1 MMDKSTES
9 KIRETRAAD
18 LSVSVNLDVK
28 KENLGSKLKKKN
40 RLKMK
45 KMLRHQR
52 FKEEKERIKRRR
64 MAKAALKLSV
74 AIYKDVMPMVGAL
87 AISSGEMMR
96 EKVIPAMKQFGEE
109 TSVRAGRVASE
120 TMKTLR
126 EYAPLVRDT
135 LESSMGHIMVG
146 MSNAG
151 AGVSAAAREF
161 QSRYSSALAKIKKRH
176 KEENKKDLHSNKRP
190 ELGPEF
196 AVKITP
202 R

>member
-18 LSVSVNLDVK
+18 LTVSVNLDVK
-28 KENLGSKLKKKN
+28 KENPGSKLKKKN

-109 TSVRAGRVASE
+109 TSVIAGRVASE

-151 AGVSAAAREF
+151 AGVSAAAKEF

-176 KEENKKDLHSNKRP
+176 KEENKKDHRSNKRP

>member
-18 LSVSVNLDVK
+18 LTVSVNLDVK
-28 KENLGSKLKKKN
+28 KENPGSKLKKKN

-151 AGVSAAAREF
+151 AGVSAAAKEF
-161 QSRYSSALAKIKKRH
+161 QSRYSSALAKIKHRL
-176 KEENKKDLHSNKRP
+176 KEENKKDFHRNSRP
-190 ELGPEF
+190 DLGPEV
-196 AVKITP
+196 AVRITP

>member
-28 KENLGSKLKKKN
+28 KENQGSKLKKKN

-52 FKEEKERIKRRR
+52 FKEEKERMKRRR
-64 MAKAALKLSV
+64 MAKAAFKLGV
-74 AIYKDVMPMVGAL
+74 AMYKDVMPMVGAL

-109 TSVRAGRVASE
+109 TSARAGRVASE

-135 LESSMGHIMVG
+135 LESSMGHIMAG

-151 AGVSAAAREF
+151 AGVSAAAKEF

-176 KEENKKDLHSNKRP
+176 QEENKKDLHSNKRP
-190 ELGPEF
+190 ELDPEF
-196 AVKITP
+196 ALKITP

>member
-9 KIRETRAAD
+9 KSRVTRAAD
-18 LSVSVNLDVK
+18 FSVSVNLDVK
-28 KENLGSKLKKKN
+28 KENPGSKLKKKN

-52 FKEEKERIKRRR
+52 FKEEKERMKRRR
-64 MAKAALKLSV
+64 MAKAALKLGV
-74 AIYKDVMPMVGAL
+74 AMYKDVMPMVGAL

-151 AGVSAAAREF
+151 AGVSAAAKEF
-161 QSRYSSALAKIKKRH
+161 QSRYSSALAKIKHRH
-176 KEENKKDLHSNKRP
+176 KEENKKDFHRHISP
-190 ELGPEF
+190 DLGPEV
-196 AVKITP
+196 AVRITP

>member
-1 MMDKSTES
+1 MADNSAES

-28 KENLGSKLKKKN
+28 KENPGSKLKKEN

-151 AGVSAAAREF
+151 AGVSAAAKEF

-176 KEENKKDLHSNKRP
+176 KEENKKDLHSNKGP

>member
-28 KENLGSKLKKKN
+28 KENPGSKLKKKN

-74 AIYKDVMPMVGAL
+74 ALYKDVMPMVGAL

-151 AGVSAAAREF
+151 AGVSAAAKEF

-176 KEENKKDLHSNKRP
+176 KEENQKDLHRNIRP
-190 ELGPEF
+190 ELDPEF

>member
-18 LSVSVNLDVK
+18 LSVSLNLDVK
-28 KENLGSKLKKKN
+28 KENPGSKQKKKN

-52 FKEEKERIKRRR
+52 FKEEKERMKRRR
-64 MAKAALKLSV
+64 MAKAALKLGV
-74 AIYKDVMPMVGAL
+74 AMYKDVMPMVGAL

-151 AGVSAAAREF
+151 AGVSAAAKEF
-161 QSRYSSALAKIKKRH
+161 QSRYSSALARIKKRH
-176 KEENKKDLHSNKRP
+176 KEENQKDLHKNKRP
-190 ELGPEF
+190 ELSPEF

>member
-9 KIRETRAAD
+9 KVRETRAAD
-18 LSVSVNLDVK
+18 LTVSVNLDVK
-28 KENLGSKLKKKN
+28 KENPGSKLKKKN

-109 TSVRAGRVASE
+109 TSARAGRVASE

-146 MSNAG
+146 LSNAG
-151 AGVSAAAREF
+151 AGVSAAAKEF

-176 KEENKKDLHSNKRP
+176 KEENKKDLHRNTRP
-190 ELGPEF
+190 ELSPEF

>member
-9 KIRETRAAD
+9 KVRETRAAD
-18 LSVSVNLDVK
+18 FSVSVNLDVK
-28 KENLGSKLKKKN
+28 KENQGSKLKKKN

-52 FKEEKERIKRRR
+52 YKEEKERMKRRR
-64 MAKAALKLSV
+64 MAKAALKLGV
-74 AIYKDVMPMVGAL
+74 AMYKDVMPMVGAL

-151 AGVSAAAREF
+151 AGVSAAAKEF

-176 KEENKKDLHSNKRP
+176 KEVRKIFTATK
-190 ELGPEF
+190 GPNL
-196 AVKITP
+196 VLSL

>member
-1 MMDKSTES
+1 MMDKSTKS

-18 LSVSVNLDVK
+18 LSVSVNLDVR
-28 KENLGSKLKKKN
+28 KENPGSKLKKKN

-52 FKEEKERIKRRR
+52 IKEEKERIKRRR

-151 AGVSAAAREF
+151 AGVSAAAKEF

-190 ELGPEF
+190 ELGPKFE
-196 AVKITP
+196 VKITP

>member
-1 MMDKSTES
+1 MVDKSADS
-9 KIRETRAAD
+9 KVRETRAAD
-18 LSVSVNLDVK
+18 FSVSVNLDVK
-28 KENLGSKLKKKN
+28 KENQGSKLKKKN

-52 FKEEKERIKRRR
+52 YKEEKERMKRRR
-64 MAKAALKLSV
+64 MAKAALKLGV
-74 AIYKDVMPMVGAL
+74 AMYKDVMPMVGAL

-146 MSNAG
+146 MSNVG

-161 QSRYSSALAKIKKRH
+161 QSRYSSALAKIKEKH
-176 KEENKKDLHSNKRP
+176 KEEKQKDFHRHIRP
-190 ELGPEF
+190 DLGPEV
-196 AVKITP
+196 AVRITP

>member
-18 LSVSVNLDVK
+18 LTVSVNLDVK
-28 KENLGSKLKKKN
+28 KENPGSKLKKKN

-52 FKEEKERIKRRR
+52 LKEEKERIKRRR

-151 AGVSAAAREF
+151 AGVSAAAKEF

-176 KEENKKDLHSNKRP
+176 KEENQKDLNRNIKP
-190 ELGPEF
+190 ELDPEF
-196 AVKITP
+196 ALKITP

>member
-1 MMDKSTES
+1 MVDKSADS
-9 KIRETRAAD
+9 KVRETRAANV
-18 LSVSVNLDVK
+18 SVSVNLDVK
-28 KENLGSKLKKKN
+28 KENPGSKLKKKN

-109 TSVRAGRVASE
+109 TSVIAGRVASE

-151 AGVSAAAREF
+151 AGVSAAAKEF

>member
-28 KENLGSKLKKKN
+28 KENPGSKLKKKN

-45 KMLRHQR
+45 KMLRQQR

-87 AISSGEMMR
+87 AISSGEMIR

-109 TSVRAGRVASE
+109 TSIRAGRVASE

>member
-28 KENLGSKLKKKN
+28 KENPGSKLKKKN

-64 MAKAALKLSV
+64 MAKAALKLGV
-74 AIYKDVMPMVGAL
+74 AMYKDVMPMVGAL

-126 EYAPLVRDT
+126 EYAPLGRDT

-151 AGVSAAAREF
+151 AGVSAAAKEF

-176 KEENKKDLHSNKRP
+176 KEGNQKDLHRNIRP
-190 ELGPEF
+190 ELDPEF
-196 AVKITP
+196 ALKITP

>member
-1 MMDKSTES
+1 M
-9 KIRETRAAD
+9 
-18 LSVSVNLDVK
+18 
-28 KENLGSKLKKKN
+28 
-40 RLKMK
+40 
-45 KMLRHQR
+45 
-52 FKEEKERIKRRR
+52 
-64 MAKAALKLSV
+64 
-74 AIYKDVMPMVGAL
+74 
-87 AISSGEMMR
+87 GE
-96 EKVIPAMKQFGEE
+96 FGEE

-151 AGVSAAAREF
+151 AGVSAAAKEF
-161 QSRYSSALAKIKKRH
+161 QSRYSSALARIKKRH
-176 KEENKKDLHSNKRP
+176 KEDNQKDLNRNIRP
-190 ELGPEF
+190 ELSPEF

>member
-18 LSVSVNLDVK
+18 LTVSVNLDVK
-28 KENLGSKLKKKN
+28 KENPGSKLKKKN

-135 LESSMGHIMVG
+135 LESSMGRIMVG

-151 AGVSAAAREF
+151 AGVSAAAKEF

-176 KEENKKDLHSNKRP
+176 KEENQKDLNRNIKP
-190 ELGPEF
+190 ELDPEF
-196 AVKITP
+196 ALKITP

>member
-9 KIRETRAAD
+9 KIRETRATD

-28 KENLGSKLKKKN
+28 KENPGSKLKKKN

-151 AGVSAAAREF
+151 AGVSAAAKEF

-176 KEENKKDLHSNKRP
+176 KEENKKDLHSNKKP

>member
-18 LSVSVNLDVK
+18 LSVSLNLDVK
-28 KENLGSKLKKKN
+28 KENPGSKLKKKN

-45 KMLRHQR
+45 KMLRQQR

-151 AGVSAAAREF
+151 AGVSAAAKEF
-161 QSRYSSALAKIKKRH
+161 QSRYSSALARIKKRH
-176 KEENKKDLHSNKRP
+176 KEENQKDLHRNTRP
-190 ELGPEF
+190 ELSPEF

>member
-18 LSVSVNLDVK
+18 LSVSLNLDVK
-28 KENLGSKLKKKN
+28 KENPESKLKKKN

-45 KMLRHQR
+45 KMLRQQR

-109 TSVRAGRVASE
+109 TSARAGRVASE

-151 AGVSAAAREF
+151 AGVSAAAKEF

>member
-18 LSVSVNLDVK
+18 LTVSVNLDVK
-28 KENLGSKLKKKN
+28 KENPGSKLKKKN

-109 TSVRAGRVASE
+109 TSVRAGRVASA

-146 MSNAG
+146 MSNAA
-151 AGVSAAAREF
+151 AGVSAAAKEF
-161 QSRYSSALAKIKKRH
+161 QSRYSSTLAKIKKRH
-176 KEENKKDLHSNKRP
+176 KEENKKDLHSIKRP
-190 ELGPEF
+190 EHGPEF